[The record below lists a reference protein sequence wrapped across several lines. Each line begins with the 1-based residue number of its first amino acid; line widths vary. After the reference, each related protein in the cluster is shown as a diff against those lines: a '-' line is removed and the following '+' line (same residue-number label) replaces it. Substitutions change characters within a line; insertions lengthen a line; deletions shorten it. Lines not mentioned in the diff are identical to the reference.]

1 MSDYL
6 NDGFDCYDDW
16 SDLTNDTGDFDGGH
30 QKSTSDSDNAD
41 DNSDNADDNAEYDY
55 AIDGDN
61 SDNVDEN
68 VLEPN
73 IETRDDGY
81 IYAIVQF
88 IVTVFF
94 RIIHH
99 YNISNKAASSILALL
114 SFAFGMLVEP
124 LYTLQHFLLE
134 LA

>member
-6 NDGFDCYDDW
+6 NDGYDDW
-16 SDLTNDTGDFDGGH
+16 SDFTNDTGDFDGGH

-41 DNSDNADDNAEYDY
+41 DNSDNAEYDY

-114 SFAFGMLVEP
+114 SFAFRMLVEP